1 MSYGG
6 LPNNYNA
13 WPTDPKKKE
22 WTWEKVHELGRKS
35 IGGFPADAGVRMQCE
50 KIATKIVKDIELTEH
65 DIYYLER
72 LEEKPITKNEQY
84 SNEHDIRDESNH
96 LGFDDGGEG

>member
-13 WPTDPKKKE
+13 WPNNPEKKE

-72 LEEKPITKNEQY
+72 LEEKPITKDEQY
-84 SNEHDIRDESNH
+84 SNEHGIRDESNY
-96 LGFDDGGEG
+96 LGFDDGGES

>member
-13 WPTDPKKKE
+13 WPNNPEKKE

-72 LEEKPITKNEQY
+72 LEEKPITKDEQY

-96 LGFDDGGEG
+96 MGFDDGGEG

>member
-13 WPTDPKKKE
+13 WSDSLEKKE
-22 WTWEKVHELGRKS
+22 WTFERIHKLGRRS
-35 IGGFPADAGVRMQCE
+35 YYGFPADGGIRMMCE
-50 KIATKIVKDIELTEH
+50 KLAAKVSKSIQLTKH
-65 DIYYLER
+65 DIYYLEQ

-84 SNEHDIRDESNH
+84 SNEHDIRDELNIW
-96 LGFDDGGEG
+96 GFDDGGEG

>member
-13 WPTDPKKKE
+13 WPNNPEKKE

-65 DIYYLER
+65 DI
-72 LEEKPITKNEQY
+72 
-84 SNEHDIRDESNH
+84 RDESNH

>member
-13 WPTDPKKKE
+13 WPNNPEKKE

>member
-13 WPTDPKKKE
+13 WPNNPEKKE

-35 IGGFPADAGVRMQCE
+35 IGGFPADGGIRMMCE
-50 KIATKIVKDIELTEH
+50 KLAAKVSKSIQLTKH
-65 DIYYLER
+65 DIYYLEQ
-72 LEEKPITKNEQY
+72 LEEKPITKDEQY

>member
-13 WPTDPKKKE
+13 WPNNPEKKE

-72 LEEKPITKNEQY
+72 LEEKPITKDEQY

>member
-13 WPTDPKKKE
+13 WPNDPEKKE
-22 WTWEKVHELGRKS
+22 WTFERIHKLGRQS
-35 IGGFPADAGVRMQCE
+35 YYGFPADGGIRMQCE
-50 KIATKIVKDIELTEH
+50 KLAAKVSKGIQLTEH

-72 LEEKPITKNEQY
+72 LEEKPITKDEQY
-84 SNEHDIRDESNH
+84 SNEHDIRDESNY
-96 LGFDDGGEG
+96 LGFDGGGEG